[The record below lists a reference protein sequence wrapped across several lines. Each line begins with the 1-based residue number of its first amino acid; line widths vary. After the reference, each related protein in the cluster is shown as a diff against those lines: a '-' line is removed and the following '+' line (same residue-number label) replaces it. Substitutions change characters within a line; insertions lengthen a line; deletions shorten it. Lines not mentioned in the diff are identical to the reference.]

1 MPSDGSMKW
10 EKPPLSLFAIP
21 PVVGMFSAFVGSKIG
36 AQFEF
41 SDEATMQWAV
51 LVLSWL
57 SLIFISSLLMF
68 TIPREWGNAKEMR
81 LGVMAGVI
89 IVFLPQILGLAI
101 PFCALWILAV
111 VLGWV
116 FVSTYQWKYDV
127 QPFRTGLWLGVGG
140 LVGMFMVAFI
150 IA

>member
-1 MPSDGSMKW
+1 
-10 EKPPLSLFAIP
+10 
-21 PVVGMFSAFVGSKIG
+21 
-36 AQFEF
+36 
-41 SDEATMQWAV
+41 MQWAV
-51 LVLSWL
+51 LLLSWL

-89 IVFLPQILGLAI
+89 IVFLPIILGLAI
-101 PFCALWILAV
+101 PFCALWPLAV
-111 VLGWV
+111 ILGWV